1 MYCISRALCA
11 VCTKCC
17 LTKVVVDRSLFA
29 CWRGQRTKQ
38 RIEGRREERN
48 VVVATALTCHVK
60 RHGI

>member
-1 MYCISRALCA
+1 MYCISPALCA

-38 RIEGRREERN
+38 RMERRREEKN
-48 VVVATALTCHVK
+48 VVATALTCHAK
-60 RHGI
+60 RHDS